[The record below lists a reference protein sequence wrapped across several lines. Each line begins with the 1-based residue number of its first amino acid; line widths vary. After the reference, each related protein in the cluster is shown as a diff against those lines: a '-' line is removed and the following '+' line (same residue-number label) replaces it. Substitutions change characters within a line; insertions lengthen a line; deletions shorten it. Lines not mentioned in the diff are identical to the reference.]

1 MLNKYFKNVSTCD
14 TMNLEEIRELVEKD
28 SSDEKYTKI
37 VESNLRLVISIAKKY
52 LGCGYGLED
61 LIQEGNMGLMHAAK
75 KFDPTLGFQFS
86 TYASWWIKNQIERA
100 IYNKKN
106 LIRVPINT
114 MRKYYK
120 GKYATESEQEEAI
133 MHDIPS
139 SYISLDAHVG
149 NNESYSLISDVLN
162 TGAASHDDIMC
173 EQELLETLTE
183 VIEQL
188 PEKKKFIIKYRFG
201 MVDGAEHSLKETGDL
216 LGISSEAVRQNEL
229 SVITSLKTKLRHLA
243 S

>member
-1 MLNKYFKNVSTCD
+1 MLNKYFKNVSTCETMELDDIRTLLDHD
-14 TMNLEEIRELVEKD
+14 TSEA
-28 SSDEKYTKI
+28 SYSKI
-37 VESNLRLVISIAKKY
+37 VESNLRLVISIAKRY
-52 LGCGYGLED
+52 LGKGYSLED

-75 KFDPTLGFQFS
+75 KFNPDLGYQFS
-86 TYASWWIKNQIERA
+86 TYASWWIRNQIERA

-120 GKYATESEQEEAI
+120 GKYATEEEQEEAI

-149 NNESYSLISDVLN
+149 NNESYSLIADILN
-162 TGAASHDDIMC
+162 TGAASHDDMLC
-173 EQELLETLTE
+173 EKELLETLTQ

-188 PEKKKFIIKYRFG
+188 PEKKKFIVKYRFG
-201 MVDGAEHSLKETGDL
+201 FVDGIEHSLKETGDM
-216 LGISSEAVRQNEL
+216 LGISSEAVRQNEM
-229 SVITSLKTKLRHLA
+229 SVITILRSKLRHLA